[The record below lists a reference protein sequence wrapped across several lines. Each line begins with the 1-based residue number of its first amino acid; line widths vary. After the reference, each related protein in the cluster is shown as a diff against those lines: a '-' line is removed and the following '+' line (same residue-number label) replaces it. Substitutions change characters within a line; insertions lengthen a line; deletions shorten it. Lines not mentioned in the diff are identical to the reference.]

1 MWIEMLKWI
10 RTKIERKRA
19 QSFVE
24 NTRAWYQTCKDI
36 SEVVGDALH
45 DQSIADKDIG
55 YMVDGV
61 DRLLFQLRIYIPDS
75 LGTLRR
81 WNPEL
86 AQRFDNAN
94 RLIFRLRNET
104 TRFLI
109 RSQGPGSMSGNES
122 DDGTLIIYYYRAL
135 EEAGF
140 KVRDLKVDLDRELGF
155 IWRDLQSVIMQ
166 AERVANYH

>member
-1 MWIEMLKWI
+1 MFTKLDELIE
-10 RTKIERKRA
+10 KRRA
-19 QSFVE
+19 RSFVE
-24 NTRAWYQTCKDI
+24 NARAWYQTCKDV
-36 SEVVGDALH
+36 SEVMGDALH
-45 DQSIADKDIG
+45 DQSIIDKDIG

-61 DRLLFQLRIYIPDS
+61 DRLLFQLRFYIPDS

-109 RSQGPGSMSGNES
+109 RSQGPGPMSGDES
-122 DDGTLIIYYYRAL
+122 DDETLTIYYYRAL
-135 EEAGF
+135 EEVGF
-140 KVRDLKVDLDRELGF
+140 YARDLKLDLDRELGF

-166 AERVANYH
+166 AERVANFH

>member
-1 MWIEMLKWI
+1 MFTKFAELIE
-10 RTKIERKRA
+10 KRRA
-19 QSFVE
+19 RSFVE
-24 NTRAWYQTCKDI
+24 NARAWYQTCNEV
-36 SEVVGDALH
+36 SEVMGDALH
-45 DQSIADKDIG
+45 DQSIIDKDIG

-61 DRLLFQLRIYIPDS
+61 DRLLFQLRFYIPDS
-75 LGTLRR
+75 LGILRR

-104 TRFLI
+104 IRFLI
-109 RSQGPGSMSGNES
+109 RSQGPGPMSGDES
-122 DDGTLIIYYYRAL
+122 DDETLIIYYYRAL

-140 KVRDLKVDLDRELGF
+140 KARDLKVDLDRELGF

-166 AERVANYH
+166 A

>member
-1 MWIEMLKWI
+1 MLKWV
-10 RTKIERKRA
+10 RTNIERKRA

-24 NTRAWYQTCKDI
+24 NTRAWYQTCNEV
-36 SEVVGDALH
+36 SEVMGDALH
-45 DQSIADKDIG
+45 DQSIIDKDIG

-61 DRLLFQLRIYIPDS
+61 DRLLFQLRFYIPDS

-109 RSQGPGSMSGNES
+109 RSQGPGSMSGDES
-122 DDGTLIIYYYRAL
+122 DDETLIIYYYRAL

-140 KVRDLKVDLDRELGF
+140 KARDIKVDLDRELGF

-166 AERVANYH
+166 AERVANFH

>member
-1 MWIEMLKWI
+1 MFTKLDELIE
-10 RTKIERKRA
+10 KRRA
-19 QSFVE
+19 RSFVE
-24 NTRAWYQTCKDI
+24 NARAWYQTCKDV
-36 SEVVGDALH
+36 SEVMGDALH
-45 DQSIADKDIG
+45 DQSIIDKDIG

-61 DRLLFQLRIYIPDS
+61 DRLLFQLRFYITDS

-81 WNPEL
+81 WTPEL

-109 RSQGPGSMSGNES
+109 RSQGPGPMSGDES
-122 DDGTLIIYYYRAL
+122 DDETLTIYYYRAL

-140 KVRDLKVDLDRELGF
+140 KARDLKVDLDRELGF

-166 AERVANYH
+166 AERVANFH

>member
-1 MWIEMLKWI
+1 MFTKLDELIE
-10 RTKIERKRA
+10 KRRA
-19 QSFVE
+19 RSFVE
-24 NTRAWYQTCKDI
+24 NARAWYQTCKDV
-36 SEVVGDALH
+36 SEVMGDALH
-45 DQSIADKDIG
+45 DQSIIDKDIG

-61 DRLLFQLRIYIPDS
+61 DRLLFQLRFYIPDS

-109 RSQGPGSMSGNES
+109 RSQGPGPMSGDES
-122 DDGTLIIYYYRAL
+122 DDETLTIYYYRAL

-140 KVRDLKVDLDRELGF
+140 KARDLKVDLDRELGF

-166 AERVANYH
+166 AERVANFH

>member
-1 MWIEMLKWI
+1 MFTKLDELIE
-10 RTKIERKRA
+10 KRRA
-19 QSFVE
+19 RSFVE
-24 NTRAWYQTCKDI
+24 NARAWYQTCKDV
-36 SEVVGDALH
+36 SEVMGDALH
-45 DQSIADKDIG
+45 DQSIIDKDIG

-61 DRLLFQLRIYIPDS
+61 DRLLFQLRFYIPDS

-109 RSQGPGSMSGNES
+109 RSQGPGPMSGDES
-122 DDGTLIIYYYRAL
+122 DDETLTIYYYRAL

-140 KVRDLKVDLDRELGF
+140 KARDLKVDLDRELGF

-166 AERVANYH
+166 AERVADFH

>member
-1 MWIEMLKWI
+1 MLKWI
-10 RTKIERKRA
+10 RMKIERKRA
-19 QSFVE
+19 QSFLE
-24 NTRAWYQTCKDI
+24 NARAWYQTCRDV
-36 SEVVGDALH
+36 SEVMGDALH
-45 DQSIADKDIG
+45 DQSVIDKDIG

-61 DRLLFQLRIYIPDS
+61 DRLLFQLRFYIPDS

-86 AQRFDNAN
+86 AARFDNAN

-109 RSQGPGSMSGNES
+109 RSQGPGPMSGDES
-122 DDGTLIIYYYRAL
+122 DDETLIIYYYRAL

-140 KVRDLKVDLDRELGF
+140 KARDLKLDLDRELGF

-166 AERVANYH
+166 AERVANFH

>member
-1 MWIEMLKWI
+1 
-10 RTKIERKRA
+10 
-19 QSFVE
+19 VE
-24 NTRAWYQTCKDI
+24 NARAWYQTCKDV
-36 SEVVGDALH
+36 SEVMGDALH
-45 DQSIADKDIG
+45 DQSIIDKDIG
-55 YMVDGV
+55 YMVEGV
-61 DRLLFQLRIYIPDS
+61 DRLLFQLRFYIPDS

-109 RSQGPGSMSGNES
+109 RSQGPGPMSGDES
-122 DDGTLIIYYYRAL
+122 DDETLTIYYYRAF

-140 KVRDLKVDLDRELGF
+140 KARDLKVDLDRELGF

-166 AERVANYH
+166 AERVANFH

>member
-1 MWIEMLKWI
+1 MLKWV
-10 RTKIERKRA
+10 RTNIERKRA

-24 NTRAWYQTCKDI
+24 NTRAWYQTCKDV

-45 DQSIADKDIG
+45 DQSIIDKDIG
-55 YMVDGV
+55 YMVDDV
-61 DRLLFQLRIYIPDS
+61 DQLLFQLRFYIPDS

-81 WNPEL
+81 WNPEI

-94 RLIFRLRNET
+94 RLIFWLRNET

-109 RSQGPGSMSGNES
+109 RSQGPGSMSGDES

-140 KVRDLKVDLDRELGF
+140 KARDLKVDLDRELGF
-155 IWRDLQSVIMQ
+155 IWRELQSVIMQ
-166 AERVANYH
+166 AERVANFH

>member
-1 MWIEMLKWI
+1 MLKWI
-10 RTKIERKRA
+10 RMKIERKRA
-19 QSFVE
+19 QSFLE
-24 NTRAWYQTCKDI
+24 NARAWYQTCRDV
-36 SEVVGDALH
+36 SEVMGDALH
-45 DQSIADKDIG
+45 DQSVIDKDIG

-61 DRLLFQLRIYIPDS
+61 DRLLFQLRFYIPDS

-109 RSQGPGSMSGNES
+109 RSQGPGSMSGDES
-122 DDGTLIIYYYRAL
+122 DDETLIIYYYRAL

-140 KVRDLKVDLDRELGF
+140 KARDLKLDLDRELGF

-166 AERVANYH
+166 AERVANFH

>member
-1 MWIEMLKWI
+1 MFTKLDELIE
-10 RTKIERKRA
+10 KRRA
-19 QSFVE
+19 RSFVE
-24 NTRAWYQTCKDI
+24 NARAWYQTCKDV
-36 SEVVGDALH
+36 SEVMGDALH
-45 DQSIADKDIG
+45 DQSIIDKDIG

-61 DRLLFQLRIYIPDS
+61 DRLLFQLRFYIPDS

-109 RSQGPGSMSGNES
+109 RSQGPGPMSGDES
-122 DDGTLIIYYYRAL
+122 DDETLTIYYYRAL

-140 KVRDLKVDLDRELGF
+140 KARDLKVDLDRELGF

-166 AERVANYH
+166 AKRVANFH

>member
-1 MWIEMLKWI
+1 MLKWV
-10 RTKIERKRA
+10 RTNIERKRA
-19 QSFVE
+19 QSFLE
-24 NTRAWYQTCKDI
+24 NTRAWYQTCKDV

-45 DQSIADKDIG
+45 DQSIIDKDIG
-55 YMVDGV
+55 YMVDDV
-61 DRLLFQLRIYIPDS
+61 DQLLFQLRFYIPDS

-104 TRFLI
+104 ARFLI
-109 RSQGPGSMSGNES
+109 RSQGPGSMSGDES

-140 KVRDLKVDLDRELGF
+140 KARDLKVDLDRELGF
-155 IWRDLQSVIMQ
+155 IWRELQSVIMQ
-166 AERVANYH
+166 AERVANFH

>member
-1 MWIEMLKWI
+1 MFTKLAELIE
-10 RTKIERKRA
+10 KRRA
-19 QSFVE
+19 RSFVE
-24 NTRAWYQTCKDI
+24 NARAWYQTCKDV
-36 SEVVGDALH
+36 SEVMGDALH
-45 DQSIADKDIG
+45 DQSIIDKDIG

-61 DRLLFQLRIYIPDS
+61 DRLLFQLRFYIPDS

-109 RSQGPGSMSGNES
+109 RSQGPGPMSGDES
-122 DDGTLIIYYYRAL
+122 DDETLTIYYYRAL

-140 KVRDLKVDLDRELGF
+140 KARDLKVDLDRELGF

-166 AERVANYH
+166 AERVANFH

>member
-1 MWIEMLKWI
+1 MLKWV
-10 RTKIERKRA
+10 RTNIERKRA

-24 NTRAWYQTCKDI
+24 NTRAWYQTCKDV

-45 DQSIADKDIG
+45 DQSIIDKDIG
-55 YMVDGV
+55 YMVDDV
-61 DRLLFQLRIYIPDS
+61 DQLLFQLRFYIPDS

-81 WNPEL
+81 WNPEI

-94 RLIFRLRNET
+94 RLIFWLRNET

-109 RSQGPGSMSGNES
+109 RSQGPGSMSGDES
-122 DDGTLIIYYYRAL
+122 DDETMMIYYYRAL

-140 KVRDLKVDLDRELGF
+140 KARDLKVDLDRELGF
-155 IWRDLQSVIMQ
+155 IWRELQSVIMQ
-166 AERVANYH
+166 AERVANFH

>member
-1 MWIEMLKWI
+1 MLKWI
-10 RTKIERKRA
+10 RTEIERKRA

-24 NTRAWYQTCKDI
+24 NARAWYQTCKDV
-36 SEVVGDALH
+36 SEVMGDGLH
-45 DQSIADKDIG
+45 DQSIIDKDIG

-61 DRLLFQLRIYIPDS
+61 DRLLFQLRFYIPDS

-94 RLIFRLRNET
+94 QLIFRLRNET
-104 TRFLI
+104 IRFLI
-109 RSQGPGSMSGNES
+109 RSQGPGPMSGDES
-122 DDGTLIIYYYRAL
+122 DDETLIIYYYRAL
-135 EEAGF
+135 VEAGF
-140 KVRDLKVDLDRELGF
+140 KARDLRVDLDRDLGF

-166 AERVANYH
+166 AERVANFN